1 MTIAIKLGLT
11 VAAIGMWLV
20 TQRLLGKRQMT
31 FKDRI
36 GDYIHILTEK
46 CSLYLNQSP
55 RAANGLLISSSLVI
69 DAVGIFLIVQTL
81 LGPSV
86 RPLLALLVLFT
97 LRQINQAITI
107 LPTPSGMIW
116 RNPGVPSIFVTYD
129 VSNDLFF
136 SGHTALAVLGAVEIA
151 QLGGGLFMALALAI
165 VIFEVGTVILLRAH
179 WTMDVFAGA
188 ITALWV
194 HDLVSRFAPTVDLWI
209 GQLSL

>member
-1 MTIAIKLGLT
+1 MTIAIKIGMT
-11 VAAIGMWLV
+11 VAAIGMWLF
-20 TQRLLGKRQMT
+20 TQKLLGRRQMK

-36 GDYIHILTEK
+36 GDVIHMLTEK
-46 CSLYLNQSP
+46 WSLYLNNSP

-81 LGPSV
+81 FGDTV

-97 LRQINQAITI
+97 LRQINQAITV
-107 LPTPSGMIW
+107 LPTPEGMIW

-136 SGHTALAVLGAVEIA
+136 SGHTALAVLGALEIA
-151 QLGGGLFMALALAI
+151 QLGGGMYMALACFI
-165 VIFEVGTVILLRAH
+165 VVFEIATVILLRAH

-188 ITALWV
+188 IAALWT
-194 HDLVSRFAPTVDLWI
+194 HDVVSRVAPALDAWI
-209 GQLSL
+209 ASL